1 MNKQIYKV
9 DLKTNWFHLKR
20 HVKGDVVYLQVRLK

>member
-1 MNKQIYKV
+1 MNKQIYNV

-20 HVKGDVVYLQVRLK
+20 HVKGDVGDIYKLG